1 MNAYLGLFLSE
12 WLCDMFQTFYLMCAF
27 IAVFFPLCAACCVG
41 VRDGAIQMLLRNIS
55 PIFLFSDM
63 YFNLD
68 LSLNTVLDL
77 LKLH

>member
-1 MNAYLGLFLSE
+1 
-12 WLCDMFQTFYLMCAF
+12 MFQAFYLMCAF
-27 IAVFFPLCAACCVG
+27 IAVCFVG
-41 VRDGAIQMLLRNIS
+41 VHDGANQMLIRNIS

-68 LSLNTVLDL
+68 LSLNTVIDL